1 MSALRILLD
10 AARETMSVSPLSR
23 HEAYVDRIKKEFN
36 LHDYHEARAL
46 YESSPAYWEQL
57 YGDDPLTSRNSPPN
71 SLVPHQPLGDPNYS
85 FFNPAPMDGNSS
97 GPFGSGGRF
106 VRGASPSSRPPDGSL
121 SPRTDNIQP
130 PRRLVRVGGTS
141 GVTAFD
147 AGAPVAPFA
156 SGSPIPPSGRPAT
169 FDERF
174 WASTPA
180 ASASPGATAADDL
193 EAFRRHWIKAF
204 LEP

>member
-1 MSALRILLD
+1 MSALQILLN
-10 AARETMSVSPLSR
+10 AARETMNISPLSR
-23 HEAYVDRIKKEFN
+23 HEAYVDRIKREFN

-71 SLVPHQPLGDPNYS
+71 SLVPHQPLGDPNYG
-85 FFNPAPMDGNSS
+85 FFNPEPMAGNSS

-106 VRGASPSSRPPDGSL
+106 VRGASPSSRTPDGSL
-121 SPRTDNIQP
+121 SPRTDNRNS
-130 PRRLVRVGGTS
+130 PRRLVRVGDTS
-141 GVTAFD
+141 GPMVFES
-147 AGAPVAPFA
+147 GAPAVPFV
-156 SGSPIPPSGRPAT
+156 SQSSIPPSGRPAT

-174 WASTPA
+174 SASTPA
-180 ASASPGATAADDL
+180 TSASPGATAADDL